1 MNFDWNHAKAF
12 IVTAELGSLTSAA
25 VKLSSTQ
32 PTIGRQVQAFEDE
45 LGVVLFERTGN
56 KLLLTETGQ
65 VIHEIL
71 RPMMGVA
78 MEASLAAHGNVHTM
92 TGRVVIAASQI
103 DALYRLPDI
112 LKKLSELEP
121 GLRVDV
127 EVSNQVSDLLA
138 HEADIA
144 IRSFRPEQ
152 KELIARKIK
161 TIPVWLYA
169 SATYAEHLN
178 LANDQGGGSAA
189 MRKARV
195 LGFKDN
201 TQVISILNQSGWQ
214 LTEEN
219 ITTSC
224 DFQPLQ
230 IELASRGMGCV
241 FLPQD
246 IGDNYTQLVR
256 VFELL
261 GPPVEVP
268 MWLVSHRELNRSAK
282 VRRVYDLLVE
292 ELLREG
298 VAVTPQSA

>member
-65 VIHEIL
+65 VIYEIL

-103 DALYRLPDI
+103 DALYRLPEI
-112 LKKLSELEP
+112 LKKVSELEP

-152 KELIARKIK
+152 NELIARKIK

-169 SATYAEHLN
+169 SSTYAEHLN
-178 LANDQGGGSAA
+178 LADDQGGGSAA

-230 IELASRGMGCV
+230 IELAIRGMGCV

-246 IGDNYTQLVR
+246 IGDNHTQLVR
-256 VFELL
+256 VFEPL
-261 GPPVEVP
+261 GPPVEIP
-268 MWLVSHRELNRSAK
+268 MWLVCHRELNRSAK
-282 VRRVYDLLVE
+282 VRRVYDLLIEALLE
-292 ELLREG
+292 EGSR
-298 VAVTPQSA
+298 AQK